1 MKFLLMMIGAVA
13 LPVFA
18 ADGSDLNPADSVGVS
33 FWLVTAGM
41 LAATVFFLVER
52 DRVHGKWK
60 TSLSVAALVTGI
72 AFWHY
77 LYMRNVWAGSWDASM
92 NEHLAE
98 LMKGGMAEAE
108 AMVQA
113 AANAEGSSPTTYR
126 YIDWLI
132 TVPLQIIEFFLILKV
147 CTNVKSSVFWKL
159 LIASLVMLVGGY
171 MGEMNM
177 ADPMICGVVAML
189 AWLYI
194 IYEVFA
200 GEAGK
205 LNASSGNAAAQ
216 SAFGTIRLIV
226 TVGWAIYP
234 IGYFLGIGD
243 NPDMGNSNLIYN
255 LADFV
260 NKIAFGLA
268 IYVAAVSDSE

>member
-1 MKFLLMMIGAVA
+1 MKFLLTMVGALA

-18 ADGSDLNPADSVGVS
+18 ADLDKSDMTGVS
-33 FWLVTAGM
+33 FWLVTAAM

-77 LYMRNVWAGSWDASM
+77 LYMRNVWAGSYDPVEM
-92 NEHLAE
+92 T
-98 LMKGGMAEAE
+98 
-108 AMVQA
+108 
-113 AANAEGSSPTTYR
+113 GSSPTVYR

-132 TVPLQIIEFFLILKV
+132 TVPLQIIEFYLILKV
-147 CTNVKSSVFWKL
+147 CTNVSSGLFWKL
-159 LIASLVMLVGGY
+159 LGASLVMLVGGF
-171 MGEMNM
+171 MGETGA
-177 ADPMICGVVAML
+177 ADAMIAGVIATL

-234 IGYFLGIGD
+234 VGYWLATGPGA
-243 NPDMGNSNLIYN
+243 DMANANLIYN
-255 LADFV
+255 LADFI

>member
-1 MKFLLMMIGAVA
+1 MKLLLTMVGALA

-18 ADGSDLNPADSVGVS
+18 ADLDVNDMTGIS
-33 FWLVTAGM
+33 FWLVTAAM
-41 LAATVFFLVER
+41 LASTVFFLVER

-77 LYMRNVWAGSWDASM
+77 LYMRGVWV
-92 NEHLAE
+92 ET
-98 LMKGGMAEAE
+98 
-108 AMVQA
+108 QT
-113 AANAEGSSPTTYR
+113 SPTVYR

-132 TVPLQIIEFFLILKV
+132 TVPLQIIEFYLILKV
-147 CTNVKSSVFWKL
+147 CTNVGSGLFWKL
-159 LIASLVMLVGGY
+159 LGASLVMLVGGF
-171 MGEMNM
+171 MGETGM
-177 ADPMICGVVAML
+177 ANANVMGIVGVI

-194 IYEVFA
+194 VYEIFS
-200 GEAGK
+200 GEAGQ

-216 SAFGTIRLIV
+216 QAFGTIRLIV

-234 IGYFLGIGD
+234 IGYWVGVGA
-243 NPDMGNSNLIYN
+243 NADMGNANLIYN
-255 LADFV
+255 YADFI